1 MARTD
6 IEDDLAGLATLSL
19 AQLRDK
25 WAGMTDAPV
34 PRVSAG
40 LLRHAIAYEL
50 QARVHGDLSR
60 RTRQKLDQLAGGL
73 TTTRDAA
80 PGMRLMR
87 EWNGAL
93 HVVTIEEDG
102 AIIWNDRTWTS
113 LSSVARAITG
123 TRWSGPA
130 FFGLKQRQQQR
141 KAAA

>member
-87 EWNGAL
+87 DDGQRLVSAG
-93 HVVTIEEDG
+93 VTAREEVL
-102 AIIWNDRTWTS
+102 R
-113 LSSVARAITG
+113 V
-123 TRWSGPA
+123 TRD
-130 FFGLKQRQQQR
+130 
-141 KAAA
+141 